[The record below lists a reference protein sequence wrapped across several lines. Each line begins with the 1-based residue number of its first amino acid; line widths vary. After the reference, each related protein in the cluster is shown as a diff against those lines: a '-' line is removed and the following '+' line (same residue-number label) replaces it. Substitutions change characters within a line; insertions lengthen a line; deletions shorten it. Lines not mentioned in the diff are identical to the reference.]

1 MEPVSTERTDIVASD
16 GEQSSTSSRASDNSS
31 SSSSEFEEGMA
42 SPLPNKRSRSSARNR
57 KYKPKSVPTD
67 PRIDTLIS
75 QVSYISNYL
84 SQYPVYYNNSNQNN
98 IGNPIPSTSTSG
110 MSQNISENISKDTSR
125 QFITLPTQPEP
136 LSLDWGSLITDID
149 DKKIIPPSDM
159 DRFLELNKLQQF
171 DSQAW
176 KGIRYKRVLQSCL
189 ATPGFT
195 ALRVND
201 ELCHFNS
208 NKDYLA
214 STEQLLAGLSNKAL
228 EQRQLLHSGLQS
240 IVDWACANP
249 QNLNPNT
256 LFEKFSVTFGPGS
269 SCHKN
274 SETTMQIICGKRS
287 ECIEV
292 RRDRILKEIVNENLK
307 TTLRNV
313 PPSSEYLFSREALQP
328 IIQSLGG
335 SQVWLNTPTYLKDKK
350 VSLGANQFILKSIA
364 NYHLPFRKKP
374 PLKFPTQKF
383 LECLSTKVSPEMTQM
398 VKDLKCKGIL
408 EKPLASDPGFF
419 SKMFLIKKPDGE
431 VRNHP
436 YAQAG
441 ILGTGLGYTQPDNS
455 IADQESNTAKPP
467 SSGEANA
474 SGLENWG
481 WEEQVADWSVE
492 EQQLLQNSW
501 RPSTLT
507 TYSAPIKRWL
517 QWCKTHNVDHKNPE
531 VKISEVRR
539 SPDRQVRSLFVSIT
553 GVLRPASKTMI
564 AGWVRSAFKLAK
576 IDASPGSIRS
586 AVASRRWLDNRPVQ
600 EILDRGNW
608 KCLETFS
615 KHYCKELSNPVNSV
629 ASDLLYDNFKTV

>member
-176 KGIRYKRVLQSCL
+176 KGTRYKRVLQSCL

-195 ALRVND
+195 GLRVND

-214 STEQLLAGLSNKAL
+214 STEQLLAGLSNKVL

-313 PPSSEYLFSREALQP
+313 PPSSE
-328 IIQSLGG
+328 
-335 SQVWLNTPTYLKDKK
+335 
-350 VSLGANQFILKSIA
+350 
-364 NYHLPFRKKP
+364 
-374 PLKFPTQKF
+374 
-383 LECLSTKVSPEMTQM
+383 
-398 VKDLKCKGIL
+398 
-408 EKPLASDPGFF
+408 
-419 SKMFLIKKPDGE
+419 
-431 VRNHP
+431 
-436 YAQAG
+436 
-441 ILGTGLGYTQPDNS
+441 
-455 IADQESNTAKPP
+455 AKPSP
-467 SSGEANA
+467 SGKANA

-481 WEEQVADWSVE
+481 WEEQIADWSVE

-517 QWCKTHNVDHKNPE
+517 HWCKTHNVDNKNPGE
-531 VKISEVRR
+531 ARR

-586 AVASRRWLDNRPVQ
+586 AVASRKWLDNRPVQ

-615 KHYCKELSNPVNSV
+615 KHYCKEISNPVNSV

>member
-1 MEPVSTERTDIVASD
+1 
-16 GEQSSTSSRASDNSS
+16 
-31 SSSSEFEEGMA
+31 
-42 SPLPNKRSRSSARNR
+42 
-57 KYKPKSVPTD
+57 
-67 PRIDTLIS
+67 
-75 QVSYISNYL
+75 
-84 SQYPVYYNNSNQNN
+84 
-98 IGNPIPSTSTSG
+98 

-125 QFITLPTQPEP
+125 QFFTLPTQPEP
-136 LSLDWGSLITDID
+136 LSLDWRSLITDID
-149 DKKIIPPSDM
+149 DKKIIPPSDK

-171 DSQAW
+171 DTQAW

-195 ALRVND
+195 GLRVND
-201 ELCHFNS
+201 ELCHFNR

-214 STEQLLAGLSNKAL
+214 STEQLLAGLSNKVL

-240 IVDWACANP
+240 VVDWACANP

-256 LFEKFSVTFGPGS
+256 LFEKFSVIFGPGS

-274 SETTMQIICGKRS
+274 SEATMQIICGKRS

-350 VSLGANQFILKSIA
+350 ISERRNHTHHHKKDNFKNKSKKIDRKFKNSIKRLTPFVSNVPLRHQIQSPTKIIDSQQNFSGGCLKFFTDNWAQIGANQFILKSIA

-383 LECLSTKVSPEMTQM
+383 LECLSTKVSPEMTEM
-398 VKDLKCKGIL
+398 VKDLKCKRIL
-408 EKPLASDPGFF
+408 EKPVASGPGFF

-431 VRNHP
+431 VRNHT

-455 IADQESNTAKPP
+455 IADQESNTYKKL
-467 SSGEANA
+467 SNKYIESK
-474 SGLENWG
+474 
-481 WEEQVADWSVE
+481 
-492 EQQLLQNSW
+492 QLLIERTSDFTRHAKFCQPCNPS
-501 RPSTLT
+501 RPASLSQGTGLTKKVQSKNTEKTTLLQSTAGFTMVL
-507 TYSAPIKRWL
+507 
-517 QWCKTHNVDHKNPE
+517 
-531 VKISEVRR
+531 VKISEARR
-539 SPDRQVRSLFVSIT
+539 SLDRQVRSHFVSIT

-576 IDASPGSIRS
+576 IDATPGSIRS

-615 KHYCKELSNPVNSV
+615 KHYCKEISNPVNSV